1 MSNHTNEVIEGILKG
16 DILGTFD
23 RYYAD
28 DIVMSENGTAER
40 HGKAAN
46 REYEVAFV
54 EGVEFHAA
62 EVGRVLIDGDQSAVE
77 WTFEFTPE
85 GGERMRR
92 SQVSLQT
99 WKDGKIVREDFYYT
113 N

>member
-1 MSNHTNEVIEGILKG
+1 MNKTNEVIKGILEG

-28 DIVMSENGTAER
+28 DCVMSENGQEER
-40 HGKAAN
+40 HGKQAN
-46 REYEVAFV
+46 REYEEAFV
-54 EGVEFHAA
+54 ENVEFHAA
-62 EVGRVLIDGDQSAVE
+62 EVGRVVIDGEHSAVE
-77 WTFEFTPE
+77 WIFDFTPK
-85 GGERMRR
+85 GGERMKRT
-92 SQVSLQT
+92 QVALQT